1 MALKAMLDKLD
12 GVPESLRSEYK
23 EQDGKFYLDIEG
35 LDDHHGVGAL
45 KRAKEYEKEDARKAK
60 EKLTSVQAEL
70 EKAQNDLT
78 ELRKTGVPKGDVEA
92 LENSYKDK
100 YGKAEKALNDKIA
113 ALTGSLEQ
121 HLLDGN
127 ATKLAAEI
135 AAKPEYV
142 DLILPHIRNR
152 LKLEDGEGG
161 AHVVRV
167 LDKDGKPSAANVEDL
182 KKELLG
188 NKAFAAILT
197 GSKAAGG
204 GANGGQGGGAANRF
218 NKKFGDLTEAER
230 TQWHRE
236 DAAGFKAAS
245 EAHRAELNRPRAGF

>member
-1 MALKAMLDKLD
+1 MALKAVLEKLD

-23 EQDGKFYLDIEG
+23 EQDGKFYLDIDG

-45 KRAKEYEKEDARKAK
+45 KRAKDYEKEDARKAK
-60 EKLTSVQAEL
+60 EKVTTLTADL

-78 ELRKTGVPKGDVEA
+78 ELRKNGIPKADVDA
-92 LENSYKDK
+92 LENSYKEK
-100 YGKAEKALNDKIA
+100 YGKKEKELTDQIA
-113 ALTGSLEQ
+113 TLTGSLEK
-121 HLLDGN
+121 HLLDGS

-152 LKLEDGEGG
+152 MKLEDGEGG

-204 GANGGQGGGAANRF
+204 GANGGKGGSATNRF
-218 NKKFGDLTEAER
+218 NKKFGELTTAER
-230 TQWHRE
+230 TEWHAE
-236 DAAGFKAAS
+236 DPAGFKAAS
-245 EAHRAELNRPRAGF
+245 DAHKLEVNAPRRM